1 MTRQLKQFNLSR
13 LRLAGDIDLVVS
25 GFEPR
30 SFPTRGDFVAPS
42 SVYKYPPRPDAS
54 VVSETIPLF
63 YIGRNRNGVW
73 VVREADG
80 RSGGLFLLKQSALRF
95 VRRQSEPAG
104 CAMMFLAE
112 PFELDI
118 ENQGGRYADPVSSI
132 ENAARYVPLVGA
144 LVRTAAAAWRKLLAH
159 ASPALASERKHR
171 AAIEKELFH
180 DQYTQASKNDDDL
193 PIAV

>member
-1 MTRQLKQFNLSR
+1 MIRQLKHFNVSR
-13 LRLAGDIDLVVS
+13 LRPAAGADFDVVDLAARPTSNRGIFATPS
-25 GFEPR
+25 G
-30 SFPTRGDFVAPS
+30 
-42 SVYKYPPRPDAS
+42 VYKFPPRPDAT

-63 YIGRNRNGVW
+63 YIGRNSNGVW

-95 VRRQSEPAG
+95 ARRQSEPTG

-118 ENQGGRYADPVSSI
+118 ENQGGRYADPVAAI
-132 ENAARYVPLVGA
+132 EHAARHVPLVGA
-144 LVRTAAAAWRKLLAH
+144 LVRTAAAAWRRLFAH
-159 ASPALASERKHR
+159 ASRALASERKHR

-180 DQYTQASKNDDDL
+180 DQYTLASKNDDDL
-193 PIAV
+193 PIAI